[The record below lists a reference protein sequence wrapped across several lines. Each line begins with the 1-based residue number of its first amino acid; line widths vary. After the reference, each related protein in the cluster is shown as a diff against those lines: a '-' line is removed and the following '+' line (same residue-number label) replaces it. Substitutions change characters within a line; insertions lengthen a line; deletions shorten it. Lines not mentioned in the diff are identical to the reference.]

1 MFGQKWRFEDIRI
14 LVGVTFLSA
23 HTLPGR
29 RLRCP
34 GQISVEQTAD
44 ICTWQIL
51 LEYSVNIPVY
61 LTQLWNIFAKGENL
75 FSSERPRKNINFD
88 ENISGC
94 WFRKWFR
101 GSCVEFQTESDCLE
115 KWTCSN
121 VTAFHRLTR
130 GKWKVGTFL
139 YEDQEHCW
147 CFWGKL
153 SKWNICDCAGLW
165 WLTNRLKKTEIE

>member
-1 MFGQKWRFEDIRI
+1 MFGKKWRFEDIRI

-29 RLRCP
+29 RLGCP

-61 LTQLWNIFAKGENL
+61 LTQLWNIFAKGEKPHL

-94 WFRKWFR
+94 WFRDWFR

-115 KWTCSN
+115 KWTRSN

-130 GKWKVGTFL
+130 GKWKGFMIFSSWYFFIWRSRTLLMLLRQIVQMKYL
-139 YEDQEHCW
+139 WLCW
-147 CFWGKL
+147 TLMVDK
-153 SKWNICDCAGLW
+153 
-165 WLTNRLKKTEIE
+165 